1 MENFFLFAFLVC
13 IVILFNKS
21 SKLKE
26 ENEFLDSLCRKNE
39 EDYNSLKKEID
50 EIKKQITQ
58 PDFVAE
64 NLVAEIAEI
73 EMISEQTQEVS
84 PLIIP
89 ATFDIIDDSPQEEE
103 NIIIEESIEKP
114 AFSFES
120 RTIHILGNKEIIY
133 EKETPELVEN
143 LDTQPIYE
151 FEEQPEP
158 EVHEEEIYVE
168 SAFSILIKKLEHQFA
183 ENWTGILGTAIMV
196 LGIGYLSIYTALIV
210 SPMFRILILWLYA
223 GILVGSYFFLKKKEK
238 WLKTGLWLRSA
249 GASLFL
255 FGCFGASQI
264 PALTFTHN
272 IPLAYSL
279 IGIGIAINLY
289 VGYIIKQQT
298 FLSLHVILSILILCV
313 IPEKLL
319 VTFLLAAITATA
331 GIILSYKEKWE
342 YHLLIVISGFI
353 IFDIWFT
360 QGTNL
365 LSPTQNIFAI
375 LGIILVSVS
384 CMYMQYR
391 SIYTNTRFDRIAFV
405 THLTNWILFALG
417 LISHSTGSKIKIF
430 VLLTAGILCLFA
442 ALFARKKKIFWLYH
456 LDGMVSFILF
466 ALSIIMLN
474 DWKVG
479 FDIIACGLYFLVIA
493 CLFIVYKSKEVLLH
507 KIFLVINHIFCLLV
521 FVFFMIWI
529 NPSSEQ
535 TDITNSFATLIVMLF
550 ISLLVPVFCSIKKEF
565 LEIDSFIVKK
575 DLSLNGIFSVLF
587 SIVFFISWY
596 HTIEIS
602 FYFPLLFI
610 ALLWCS
616 LRFKFK
622 TNTFDFGRFTFLIIT
637 IATGLTLILTEP
649 KSNLDVVFALG
660 IISVITF
667 NWFVKLFYTD
677 DSTVKTI
684 GIIAVNALLASLLY
698 KYLAPYHIIQIFGL
712 FVIALLNH
720 EFLWIQFKRKTLS
733 IDNQIFLYGFCLTF
747 SIFASLLFLYNT
759 QFLNNT
765 EIGLIALGLSI
776 IEIYILFAA
785 KIRNKSNAIISDW
798 GNYSILNSEFILF
811 NALVFGFSCIQIEYI
826 PVYLGGLALLT
837 FWIFQKID
845 KIKRYNIYSFI
856 LLIGSIL
863 LSLYLAIYEAN
874 TDNKTVLYATQ
885 VLSVLLSI
893 AYSYLQIKSPKEEGK
908 MFIGI
913 LPAIQ
918 NLWGVTLLFIQVDMV
933 YLPPIF
939 MLLAI
944 LNLGLVLYKKIKLSS
959 ESVLIKRYNIY
970 SFILLIGSILLS
982 VYWAICQANTDN
994 KTILYATQALSV
1006 LLSIIYSYL
1015 QSKNSKE
1022 EGKMFIGILPA
1033 IQNLWVVALLFIQVE
1048 IVYLPPIFMLLAILN
1063 IGLVLYKKKKLSTES
1078 VLIKRYN
1085 IYSFILLTGSILLS
1099 IYWAIYQANTDNK
1112 TILYS
1117 TQVLSVLLS
1126 IVYSYLQS
1134 KNSKEEGKMF
1144 ITILPT
1150 IQNLWGVAL
1159 LFIQVEIVYLS
1170 PIFMLLAILNLGL
1183 VLYKKMKLAPE
1194 LVLIIG
1200 LLSILTSVFY
1210 SIKELN
1216 HFTALDWVLQL
1227 SGIAFLIV
1235 LVLLMNKKE
1244 FGKSLKIDYQVI
1256 INIWLSII
1264 MFSQLEHKWLPVFW
1278 ATTAIINLYLY
1289 YKKIGNKKEISIV
1302 YYLLANFHL
1311 AFVSFNYYE
1320 SKFEFVYLIIF
1331 ALLAS
1336 YIFIIYKYIEDFKFR
1351 NNIIIYPAT
1360 FSIGL
1365 FLYLSFDKGILT
1377 FFWILESLGLLILGI
1392 ILKEKY
1398 FRYVSLSLV
1407 GVCVIRLMFFDL
1419 SNANFL
1425 IRALVLLGVGVVLL
1439 VMNTLFKKYKYRFD

>member
-26 ENEFLDSLCRKNE
+26 ENEYLDSLCRKNQD
-39 EDYNSLKKEID
+39 DYNSLKKEIED
-50 EIKKQITQ
+50 IKKQITQ
-58 PDFVAE
+58 PDLVAE
-64 NLVAEIAEI
+64 NLVSKIDEI

-89 ATFDIIDDSPQEEE
+89 AILNIIDDSPQKEE
-103 NIIIEESIEKP
+103 NIIIEESTEKP
-114 AFSFES
+114 VFSFES
-120 RTIHILGNKEIIY
+120 RTIYMLEKEEIV
-133 EKETPELVEN
+133 EEETPELIEN
-143 LDTQPIYE
+143 LETQPIYE
-151 FEEQPEP
+151 FEAQPEP
-158 EVHEEEIYVE
+158 QVQEEEIYVE

-223 GILVGSYFFLKKKEK
+223 GILVGSYYFLKKKEK
-238 WLKTGLWLRSA
+238 WFKTGLWLRSA

-279 IGIGIAINLY
+279 IGIGIGINLY

-298 FLSLHVILSILILCV
+298 FLSLHVILGILILCV

-319 VTFLLAAITATA
+319 ITFLLAAITATA

-342 YHLLIVISGFI
+342 YHLLIVISSFI

-365 LSPTQNIFAI
+365 LSPSQNIFAI

-391 SIYTNTRFDRIAFV
+391 SIYTNTRFDRIAFI

-417 LISHSTGSKIKIF
+417 LILHSTGSKIKVF
-430 VLLTAGILCLFA
+430 VLFTAGILCLFA
-442 ALFARKKKIFWLYH
+442 ALFARKKKVFWLYH
-456 LDGMVSFILF
+456 LDGMISFVLF

-479 FDIIACGLYFLVIA
+479 LDIIACGLYFLVIA
-493 CLFIVYKSKEVLLH
+493 CLFIVYKSKEILLH
-507 KIFLVINHIFCLLV
+507 KIFLALNHIFCLLI
-521 FVFFMIWI
+521 FVFFVLHI

-535 TDITNSFATLIVMLF
+535 TNITNSFATLIVMMF
-550 ISLLVPVFCSIKKEF
+550 ITLLVPVFCSIKKEF

-587 SIVFFISWY
+587 SILFFISWY

-602 FYFPLLFI
+602 FYHPLLFI
-610 ALLWCS
+610 ALLWCF

-622 TNTFDFGRFTFLIIT
+622 TNTFDFGRVTFLLIT
-637 IATGLTLILTEP
+637 IGTGLTLILTEP
-649 KSNLDVVFALG
+649 KSNLDVAFALG
-660 IISVITF
+660 IISVITL
-667 NWFVKLFYTD
+667 NWFVKLFYTN
-677 DSTVKTI
+677 DSIIKTI
-684 GIIAVNALLASLLY
+684 GIIGINALLVSISY
-698 KYLAPYHIIQIFGL
+698 KYLAPYNVIQIFGW

-733 IDNQIFLYGFCLTF
+733 IDNQISLYGFCLAF
-747 SIFASLLFLYNT
+747 SIFGSFLFLYNT
-759 QFLNNT
+759 QFLNNI
-765 EIGLIALGLSI
+765 EIGLTALGLSI
-776 IEIYILFAA
+776 IEVYILFAD
-785 KIRNKSNAIISDW
+785 KIRNKSNDITSGW
-798 GNYSILNSEFILF
+798 GNFSILNSEFILF
-811 NALVFGFSCIQIEYI
+811 NALVFGFSCIQIDYI
-826 PVYLGGLALLT
+826 PVYLGALAVLT
-837 FWIFQKID
+837 FWIFQKIE
-845 KIKRYNIYSFI
+845 R
-856 LLIGSIL
+856 
-863 LSLYLAIYEAN
+863 
-874 TDNKTVLYATQ
+874 T
-885 VLSVLLSI
+885 
-893 AYSYLQIKSPKEEGK
+893 
-908 MFIGI
+908 
-913 LPAIQ
+913 
-918 NLWGVTLLFIQVDMV
+918 
-933 YLPPIF
+933 
-939 MLLAI
+939 
-944 LNLGLVLYKKIKLSS
+944 
-959 ESVLIKRYNIY
+959 KRYNIY

-982 VYWAICQANTDN
+982 VYLAIYKANTDN

-1006 LLSIIYSYL
+1006 LLSIAYSYL
-1015 QSKNSKE
+1015 QSKS
-1022 EGKMFIGILPA
+1022 
-1033 IQNLWVVALLFIQVE
+1033 
-1048 IVYLPPIFMLLAILN
+1048 
-1063 IGLVLYKKKKLSTES
+1063 
-1078 VLIKRYN
+1078 
-1085 IYSFILLTGSILLS
+1085 
-1099 IYWAIYQANTDNK
+1099 
-1112 TILYS
+1112 
-1117 TQVLSVLLS
+1117 
-1126 IVYSYLQS
+1126 
-1134 KNSKEEGKMF
+1134 SKEEGKMF
-1144 ITILPT
+1144 ITILPA
-1150 IQNLWGVAL
+1150 IQNLWGITL
-1159 LFIQVEIVYLS
+1159 LFIQVDIVYLS

-1183 VLYKKMKLAPE
+1183 ALYKKTKLAPE
-1194 LVLIIG
+1194 SVLIKLYNIYSFILLIGSILISVSWAIYEANTDNKTILYSTQALSVLLSIVYSYLQSKSSKEEDKMFITIIPAIQNLWVIALLFIQVEMAYLPPIFMLLAILNFGLILYKKIDLATESVPVIG
-1200 LLSILTSVFY
+1200 LLSIITSVFY
-1210 SIKELN
+1210 SIKLLN
-1216 HFTALDWVLQL
+1216 HFTLLDWILQL
-1227 SGIAFLIV
+1227 SSIALLII

-1244 FGKSLKIDYQVI
+1244 FGKSLKIEYQII
-1256 INIWLSII
+1256 INIWLSVI

-1311 AFVSFNYYE
+1311 AFISFNYYE

-1331 ALLAS
+1331 ALLAL